1 MNEYSFTLQSNIISM
16 KIPNKIVP
24 LQQKN
29 LFMEATKGIKH
40 KILFI
45 CLGNICRSPAA
56 EGIMK
61 AFVEKAGLSSDY
73 FIDSAGINGYHDG
86 ESADARMMRRAAARG
101 YKLTSI
107 SRRIKPLT
115 DYDNFDL
122 VIGMDSGNLRDL
134 NALAPSDEAR
144 KKIRLITDYCTK
156 LDATCVP
163 DPYYGDTDGFNRVID
178 ILEDACDGL
187 LKECEKK

>member
-1 MNEYSFTLQSNIISM
+1 
-16 KIPNKIVP
+16 
-24 LQQKN
+24 
-29 LFMEATKGIKH
+29 MEEKKGVKH

-56 EGIMK
+56 EGVMK
-61 AFVEKAGLSSDY
+61 AYVERAGVSDQF
-73 FIDSAGINGYHDG
+73 FIDSAGINGYHNG
-86 ESADARMMRRAAARG
+86 ETADSRMMRRAATRG

-107 SRRIKPLT
+107 SRRIDPLV

-122 VIGMDSGNLRDL
+122 IIGMDSGNLRDL

-144 KKIRLITDYCTK
+144 AKIHLMTEYCDK

-163 DPYYGDTDGFNRVID
+163 DPYYGDTDGFNLVLD
-178 ILEDACDGL
+178 ILEDACEGL
-187 LKECEKK
+187 LKKIL